1 MVQSPLPAQF
11 AHRTSIGPKPM
22 ENGIP
27 ASIRGQ
33 RALAAI
39 VVTDGV
45 GFSAQM
51 SVDEESTL
59 SLIQRDLQLMEDI
72 CHQFD
77 GRVLKFMGD
86 GLLMYFVSAVQAVA
100 GALEIQNKL
109 AELADKNP
117 AEQVLSHRIGIH
129 LGDVFISQSDVMGNG
144 VNIAAQLQTEA
155 EPGGICIS
163 QTAYDVVKSRL
174 SLNAS
179 YVGPLSLK
187 NIQEP
192 IPAYQIP
199 SPLKRDLPPKQRFA
213 KEQLAPD
220 TLVGGRYKIQRIL
233 GQGGFGRSY
242 LVSDNQRFGELCV
255 LKEFVPTNK
264 SNHVV
269 QKALALFKR
278 EAKTLYQINH
288 PQIPK
293 FLACFTQAQRLFIV
307 QEYVKGA
314 TYSQLLREC
323 KRQGQYFSEAEVL
336 QWLRD
341 MLRVLEY
348 LHGLNIV
355 HRDISPD
362 NIMFCRDR
370 GLPVLIDFGLV
381 NDALTKIWTEAS
393 DASEPSRRAS
403 VVGKLGYSPPEQ
415 IRMGQCFP
423 SSDLYALGVT
433 AIVLLT
439 GKNPNSLIDQ
449 SSLEWQWRSHVTL
462 SEPLAQVL
470 DRMLMQK
477 PRERYPSAQDVLAAL
492 QPYFD
497 EDLISSDQ
505 LPEASL
511 KTAITLPP
519 TQLPPTQLGENELS
533 NPMNL
538 EGTSFPNAEAAV
550 IPSPQFIN
558 HCQQELARCIGPM
571 ASFIVEDVLERR
583 PQITPRQLVENL
595 AGEIADP
602 QQAKAFRRRIVMASE
617 PTVIES
623 PSQNQAVSGGANTG
637 ATGKFGGQSVG
648 QSESATGES
657 IDPQFIERCRQRLAS
672 YIGPMAGFLI
682 EEVIADNPEI
692 FPRQLVALLA
702 AEIPN
707 PRQAAEFQSQLL

>member
-1 MVQSPLPAQF
+1 MVQSPLLAQF
-11 AHRTSIGPKPM
+11 MHRPSIAHRHM

-27 ASIRGQ
+27 TSIRGQ

-39 VVTDGV
+39 VVTDAV
-45 GFSAQM
+45 DSSARM

-59 SLIQRDLQLMEDI
+59 SLIQRDLQLIEDI
-72 CHQFD
+72 CCQFD
-77 GRVLKFMGD
+77 GQVLKFMGD

-100 GALEIQNKL
+100 SALEIQTKL
-109 AELADKNP
+109 AKLATDTP
-117 AEQVLSHRIGIH
+117 ANEANEALSHRIGIH

-144 VNIAAQLQTEA
+144 VNIAARLQTEA

-163 QTAYDVVKSRL
+163 QTVYDVVKSRL
-174 SLNAS
+174 SLNAT
-179 YVGPLSLK
+179 YAGPLSLK

-192 IPAYQIP
+192 VPAYQIP
-199 SPLKRDLPPKQRFA
+199 SLLKQDPPPKPRFA
-213 KEQLAPD
+213 KEQLAQD

-242 LVSDNQRFGELCV
+242 LVSDNQRFGEQCV
-255 LKEFVPTNK
+255 LKEFVPANK

-269 QKALALFKR
+269 QKALTLFKR

-307 QEYVKGA
+307 QEYVNGT

-323 KRQGQYFSEAEVL
+323 KRQEQYFSEEEVIY
-336 QWLRD
+336 WLRD

-348 LHGLNIV
+348 LHDLNIV

-381 NDALTKIWTEAS
+381 NDALTKIWTETP
-393 DASEPSRRAS
+393 DAPAPPRRAS

-423 SSDLYALGVT
+423 CSDLYALGVT

-449 SSLEWQWRSHVTL
+449 DSLEWQWRSHITL
-462 SEPLAQVL
+462 SEPLARIL

-477 PRERYPSAQDVLAAL
+477 PIDRYPSARDVMAAL

-497 EDLISSDQ
+497 EDIILGPLTSISSRTSID
-505 LPEASL
+505 
-511 KTAITLPP
+511 
-519 TQLPPTQLGENELS
+519 LPPTQLGRNEPP

-538 EGTSFPNAEAAV
+538 ATSSFPSAEGAV
-550 IPSPQFIN
+550 IPSPRFIDY
-558 HCQQELARCIGPM
+558 CQNELAHCIGPI
-571 ASFIVEDVLERR
+571 ASFIVEDILDQHPHMT
-583 PQITPRQLVENL
+583 PQQLVENL
-595 AGEIADP
+595 ASEIADP
-602 QQAKAFRRRIVMASE
+602 QQAVEFRNRIVMASE
-617 PTVIES
+617 PTVIE
-623 PSQNQAVSGGANTG
+623 PSSQAEAVLGRS
-637 ATGKFGGQSVG
+637 KFGAKSAGL
-648 QSESATGES
+648 SESAAPES
-657 IDPQFIERCRQRLAS
+657 IDPQFIEHCRQRLAS
-672 YIGPMAGFLI
+672 YIGPMAGFLLD
-682 EEVIADNPEI
+682 EVLADNPQI

-707 PRQAAEFQSQLL
+707 PKQAEEFQRQLL